1 MSSQTKSNNYLSLR
15 TEAFNSYKN
24 FLTQDIVQDL
34 FTFLLVNIMN
44 IKSK

>member
-1 MSSQTKSNNYLSLR
+1 MKSNNYISLR
-15 TEAFNSYKN
+15 NEAYNTYKN
-24 FLTQDIVQDL
+24 FLTQDTVQDL